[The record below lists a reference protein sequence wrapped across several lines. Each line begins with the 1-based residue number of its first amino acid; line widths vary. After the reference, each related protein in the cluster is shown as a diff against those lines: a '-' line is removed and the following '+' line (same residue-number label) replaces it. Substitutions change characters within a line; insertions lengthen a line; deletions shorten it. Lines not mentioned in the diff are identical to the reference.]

1 MGNNLFGA
9 DIAGKLNS
17 LRAPL
22 LGDQCQL
29 TYYLRT
35 TGTRDSNDPSAG
47 TGLATAVP
55 IDGVGFMTTK
65 TRILPSSR
73 LKAGDSVINVFGDS
87 LEGGTV
93 EPVPN
98 GVITLEGR
106 LYVISEVGR
115 DPDAAIYECICRG

>member
-17 LRAPL
+17 LLAPL
-22 LGDQCQL
+22 LGAECAL
-29 TYYLRT
+29 TYTARVASA
-35 TGTRDSNDPSAG
+35 RDSNDPSAG
-47 TGLATAVP
+47 TGLSTGSP

-65 TRILPSSR
+65 TRLLPNSR
-73 LKAGDSVINVFGDS
+73 VKAGDVVINIFGDS

-98 GVITLEGR
+98 GVITIEGKAR
-106 LYVISEVGR
+106 VINEVGR